1 MTEPLIARDV
11 LPAGSWDAASAADVI
26 VLDYDAR
33 HRRRFRYVAA
43 GGTDFVLDLAR
54 ATVLAHGDGLAL
66 SDGRVVRVE
75 AVPEALMEVRAASPI
90 ALLRLAWH
98 IGNRHLPAQIHAGCI
113 LLRRDGVILD
123 MLRGLG
129 AQVDLI
135 EAPFTPEGGA
145 YTGEHGHDHGH
156 APYDHDHAHGHDH
169 DHRHHHSHGHGHH
182 HDHAH

>member
-1 MTEPLIARDV
+1 MTQSLTARDV
-11 LPAGSWDAASAADVI
+11 LPAGSWDSSLAADVI

-33 HRRRFRYVAA
+33 HRRRFRYIAQ

-54 ATVLAHGDGLAL
+54 ATVLAHGDGLRL
-66 SDGRVVRVE
+66 SDGRIVRVE
-75 AVPEALMEVRAASPI
+75 AVPEALMQVRAESPL
-90 ALLRLAWH
+90 ALLKLSWH
-98 IGNRHLPAQIHAGCI
+98 IGNRHLPAEIHADHI

-123 MLRGLG
+123 MLVGLG

-145 YTGEHGHDHGH
+145 YAGDGQGHHHDRAHGHNHGH
-156 APYDHDHAHGHDH
+156 SHSHSHDH
-169 DHRHHHSHGHGHH
+169 DHVHHH

>member
-11 LPAGSWDAASAADVI
+11 LPAGSWDSASAADVI

-54 ATVLAHGDGLAL
+54 ATVLAHGDGLML

-129 AQVDLI
+129 AQVELI

-145 YTGEHGHDHGH
+145 YTGEHGHDHDH
-156 APYDHDHAHGHDH
+156 APHDHDHGHSHDHDHGHHHSHGDGHDHDHAH
-169 DHRHHHSHGHGHH
+169 
-182 HDHAH
+182 

>member
-1 MTEPLIARDV
+1 MTEPFIARDV

-54 ATVLAHGDGLAL
+54 ATVLAHGDGLML
-66 SDGRVVRVE
+66 TDGRVVRVE
-75 AVPEALMEVRAASPI
+75 AVPEALMDVRAASPI
-90 ALLRLAWH
+90 ALMRLAWH
-98 IGNRHLPAQIHAGCI
+98 IGNRHLPAEIHEDRI

-145 YTGEHGHDHGH
+145 YTGEHGHDHDH
-156 APYDHDHAHGHDH
+156 APHDHDHGHDH
-169 DHRHHHSHGHGHH
+169 GHHHSHGHGHH